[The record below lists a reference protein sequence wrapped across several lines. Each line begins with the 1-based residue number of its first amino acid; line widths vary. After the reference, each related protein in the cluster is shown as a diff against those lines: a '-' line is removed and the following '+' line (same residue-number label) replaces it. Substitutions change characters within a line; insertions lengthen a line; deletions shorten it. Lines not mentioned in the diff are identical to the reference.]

1 MQNNNISKALTY
13 VSDEPDIQT
22 LRFAY
27 EETVTE
33 LEGYFDLCRTSY
45 DDRRNWWPGKSRDH
59 RKHGADAFP
68 WEGASDS
75 ECHIIDERITKLSSL
90 FMSALKRANVRAFP
104 VESGDIARSKL
115 V

>member
-13 VSDEPDIQT
+13 VSDEPDIKT

-45 DDRRNWWPGKSRDH
+45 DDRRN
-59 RKHGADAFP
+59 
-68 WEGASDS
+68 
-75 ECHIIDERITKLSSL
+75 
-90 FMSALKRANVRAFP
+90 
-104 VESGDIARSKL
+104 
-115 V
+115 